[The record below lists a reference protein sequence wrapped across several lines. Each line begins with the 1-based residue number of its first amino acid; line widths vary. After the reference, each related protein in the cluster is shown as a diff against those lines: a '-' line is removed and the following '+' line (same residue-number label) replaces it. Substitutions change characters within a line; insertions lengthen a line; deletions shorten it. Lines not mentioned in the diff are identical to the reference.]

1 MILVFVGAGGSAAVD
16 RKQYPTTVGFFKKLP
31 ERVTSDALFTKV
43 CEFLNQHGIKEPDIE
58 DVLEV
63 LDELQEAFK
72 KINNPTNIVGWAM
85 RGRLGLIEG
94 VSDFAIFQGS
104 IATWERNQIAPLKDK
119 INEQVYKFYGTR
131 PAPNKLS
138 AWIRLLKGL
147 EEIDSSL
154 EIFTTNYGLVLE
166 DVIEEAKVKVD
177 CGLDRSQRSTRL
189 DPAFWNP
196 SSPLFRTN
204 RGLLT
209 KLHGSVDWHRDNGDI
224 IVGTSRFSGDHQ
236 NHCILYPGYKG
247 VPTEEPFRAFHEHLR
262 NVVREEY
269 ESLTAAIFIGFAFR
283 DDYIN
288 TILSDLPPATLTC
301 FITKPKPDEK
311 PTDDERP
318 PRAPSTN
325 EYMHLL
331 EGLTAGTVERCLASI
346 SKSVRHNR
354 SPQNDPGS

>member
-16 RKQYPTTVGFFKKLP
+16 PEQYPTTVGFFKGLP
-31 ERVTSDALFTKV
+31 GEIKDSPIFLKA
-43 CEFLNQHGIKEPDIE
+43 CEFLKKKKGKEIIDIE
-58 DVLEV
+58 DVLEI
-63 LDELQEAFK
+63 LDEFQEDCRK
-72 KINNPTNIVGWAM
+72 VTSPTTMVGWTIS
-85 RGRLGLIEG
+85 GTSGLMNGINLSP
-94 VSDFAIFQGS
+94 VANLVNQ
-104 IATWERNQIAPLKDK
+104 QIAPLNSDIKK
-119 INEQVYKFYGTR
+119 QVYELYATR

-154 EIFTTNYGLVLE
+154 EIFTTNYDLVLE
-166 DVIEEAKVKVD
+166 GAIEEAEVKVD
-177 CGLDRSQRSTRL
+177 CGLNRSQRSTRL
-189 DPAFWNP
+189 DPAGWN
-196 SSPLFRTN
+196 SSSRPLFGPDG
-204 RGLLT
+204 GLLT
-209 KLHGSVDWHRDNGDI
+209 KLHGSVDWQRHNGDI
-224 IVGTSRFSGDHQ
+224 IVGSPYFSGDHNNQ
-236 NHCILYPGYKG
+236 CILYPGHKG
-247 VPTEEPFRAFHEHLR
+247 TPTEKPFIAFHEHLR
-262 NVVREEY
+262 KVVREEY
-269 ESLTAAIFIGFAFR
+269 EPLTAAIFIGFAFR

-288 TILSDLPPATLTC
+288 TILADLPPATPTC